1 MTRIGGTQILAVE
14 VVVTGAEIVEWE
26 ARRGSA
32 QSRVNASCICVR
44 AYMGNLLTAQA
55 NLKKEFFDRVLNFFS
70 LKAAFF
76 VDY

>member
-1 MTRIGGTQILAVE
+1 MTRIGGTQILAVG

-32 QSRVNASCICVR
+32 PSRVNASCICVR
-44 AYMGNLLTAQA
+44 AYMGQSSYGAS
-55 NLKKEFFDRVLNFFS
+55 EFYQEDRVLNFF
-70 LKAAFF
+70 LKAAFL

>member
-1 MTRIGGTQILAVE
+1 MTRIGGTQILAVG

-55 NLKKEFFDRVLNFFS
+55 NSLKKDRVLNFF
-70 LKAAFF
+70 LKAAFL

>member
-1 MTRIGGTQILAVE
+1 MTRIGGTQILAVG

-32 QSRVNASCICVR
+32 PSRVNASCICVR

-55 NLKKEFFDRVLNFFS
+55 NSIKKIVLNFF
-70 LKAAFF
+70 LKAAFL

>member
-1 MTRIGGTQILAVE
+1 MTRIGGTQILAVG

-44 AYMGNLLTAQA
+44 AYMGNLLTAQT
-55 NLKKEFFDRVLNFFS
+55 NSLKKDRVLNF
-70 LKAAFF
+70 LMI
-76 VDY
+76 Y